1 MQYSK
6 PEIRRAG
13 PALAVVQEPLNKA
26 IPQVRDA
33 LQEQGSINAYAADE

>member
-6 PEIRRAG
+6 PEIRSAG
-13 PALAVVQEPLNKA
+13 QALAVVQDPLNKA
-26 IPQVRDA
+26 IPQLHDS